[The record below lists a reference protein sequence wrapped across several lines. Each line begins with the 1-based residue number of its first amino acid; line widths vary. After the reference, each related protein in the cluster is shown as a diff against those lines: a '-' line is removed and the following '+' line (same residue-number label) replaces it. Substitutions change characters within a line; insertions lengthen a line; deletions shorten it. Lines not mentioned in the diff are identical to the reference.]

1 MRCVSSNCK
10 IPVIPH
16 PNNEKF
22 LALFSQEICGEHRR
36 FGGPVGAEN
45 LPAGH
50 QGLPG
55 PRRRRVGEQEEA
67 SASVL
72 CTLTM
77 NFGLSR
83 LCFSHFSRRHDKSSR
98 QWRLT
103 IAQCALHNQSVYS
116 ALVQCHAVSVSITCT
131 APVNC
136 WGYTIRYNNDISLI
150 DRDGMHCG
158 ACSTFR
164 SGMFSGRVV
173 SSQGSPSLFRG
184 LYYLTRKGVMDPH
197 HLRSNPA
204 LCFQYIGSL
213 LG

>member
-103 IAQCALHNQSVYS
+103 IAHNLLTKVCILRLCSAMPCQCQL
-116 ALVQCHAVSVSITCT
+116 LVQLLLTVGGILFVTITISPLLIVMECIVVHAVHSGVVC
-131 APVNC
+131 
-136 WGYTIRYNNDISLI
+136 
-150 DRDGMHCG
+150 
-158 ACSTFR
+158 FR
-164 SGMFSGRVV
+164 EE
-173 SSQGSPSLFRG
+173 
-184 LYYLTRKGVMDPH
+184 
-197 HLRSNPA
+197 
-204 LCFQYIGSL
+204 
-213 LG
+213 